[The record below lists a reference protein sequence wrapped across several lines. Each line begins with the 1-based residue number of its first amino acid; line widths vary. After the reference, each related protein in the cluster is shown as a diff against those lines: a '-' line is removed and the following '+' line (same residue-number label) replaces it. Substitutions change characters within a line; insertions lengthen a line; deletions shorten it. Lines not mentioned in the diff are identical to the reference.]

1 MKINLQE
8 YLRKQDMTIEQF
20 TAELVREQMRKQKI
34 SAEDVAEGSMTD
46 AKRLEELLNGNQKW
60 GNDFLPVMACL
71 GLGQNDFFKL
81 TTKEAERLYQEGLKV
96 NYSALP
102 PEVRRTIQNTPE
114 SRKQE
119 VTGLLYIALQ
129 DYHDGREP
137 DYTSWELVDRVG
149 EHVRDFDEKRRRKI
163 A

>member
-1 MKINLQE
+1 MEINLQE
-8 YLRKQDMTIEQF
+8 YLPRQDMTIEQF

-34 SAEDVAEGSMTD
+34 SAKDVAEGSMTD

-81 TTKEAERLYQEGLKV
+81 TTKEAERLYQKGLRI
-96 NYSALP
+96 NYSKLP
-102 PEVRRTIQNTPE
+102 HKVRITIQNTPE

-119 VTGLLYIALQ
+119 VTGLLYVALQ
-129 DYHDGREP
+129 GYHGGREP
-137 DYTSWELVDRVG
+137 DYTSWGLVNCVR